1 MRKGASF
8 TFNNKKKGFKNESLL
23 KKPFTRGVECSLV
36 INFYG
41 KVLRQ
46 EQFNLLHKMVPD
58 LNSQNCLRILPEKT

>member
-1 MRKGASF
+1 M
-8 TFNNKKKGFKNESLL
+8 NPL

-46 EQFNLLHKMVPD
+46 QHFNFLHKMVLD